1 MTALRAAR
9 KAWRK
14 VDENNIE
21 ASWTLASRDFID
33 LMASIQAK
41 TAELAV
47 DCTVA
52 ALAEQGDYVEPHG
65 FVNTA
70 LFGDGYAPSGIRLS
84 DYFRSPVLDVLHAIK
99 QGASPTHAIQFGMKQ
114 LGTITVLLVDDTE
127 RSAAGVSIT
136 QREDVGYVR
145 VESADCCDRCMILA
159 GKYYRYNEGFLRHP
173 HCHGRHLPV
182 KGKAQA
188 ERSGWLTDP
197 MEGFKAL
204 SREEQDRRFGKAN
217 AQAIRDGADIFQVV
231 NSRRG
236 IQGLGARMGRS
247 RDTVFMTTSEGTTR
261 YGWSNMLAAQQGRKQ
276 KRRLTPEG
284 IYSLARSREEA
295 IRLLEREGYIIASDW
310 REKVPEIRRSM
321 WLRDNT
327 YRQGRTATQTAAQK
341 RLESARLRY
350 EAALDGRNPYDSH
363 KPVTPEVLARAEKSF
378 RRWLATGGEI
388 YTN

>member
-14 VDENNIE
+14 VDESDIE
-21 ASWTLASRDFID
+21 ASWTMASRDFVT
-33 LMASIQAK
+33 LMGALQAK

-47 DCTVA
+47 DYTVT

-65 FVNTA
+65 FVNTGR
-70 LFGDGYAPSGIRLS
+70 FGDGYAPSGIRLD
-84 DYFRSPVLDVLHAIK
+84 DYFHAPVLDALHAIK
-99 QGASPTHAIQFGMKQ
+99 QGASPMTALQIGMRH
-114 LGTITVLLVDDTE
+114 LGTLTVLLVDDTE
-127 RSAAGVSIT
+127 RSAAGVSIA
-136 QREDVGYVR
+136 QRDDVGYVR
-145 VESADCCDRCMILA
+145 VEAADCCDRCLILA
-159 GKYYRYNEGFLRHP
+159 GRWYRYNEGFLRHP

-182 KGKAQA
+182 KGRDKAMR
-188 ERSGWLTDP
+188 EGWMTDP
-197 MEGFKAL
+197 MKGFESL
-204 SREEQDRRFGKAN
+204 GREEQDRRFGKAN

-236 IQGLGARMGRS
+236 IQQLGQRKGR
-247 RDTVFMTTSEGTTR
+247 RKGTVYMTTTEGTSR
-261 YGWSNMLAAQQGRKQ
+261 YGWSSMIAEQQGRKQ

-284 IYSLARSREEA
+284 IYSLARNRDET

-321 WLRDNT
+321 WLHDNT
-327 YRQGRTATQTAAQK
+327 YRQGRTVTQTAAQT
-341 RLESARLRY
+341 RLEQARLRY
-350 EAALDGRNPYDSH
+350 EAALDGRNPFDSRQ
-363 KPVTPEVLARAEKSF
+363 PVTPDLLASLEKSF